1 MDIELHRLSSYII
14 NHLGESM
21 LLSQL
26 HKGDRAQIVKI
37 NANKILKDRFVSFGI
52 IPGET
57 LTVKTCSMAKQTM
70 EIEIEGTHIAL
81 RAEEAN
87 KIEVIKL

>member
-1 MDIELHRLSSYII
+1 
-14 NHLGESM
+14 M

-57 LTVKTCSMAKQTM
+57 LAVKTCSMAKQTM

-81 RAEEAN
+81 RAVEAN
-87 KIEVIKL
+87 KIEIIKL